1 MRISKDFIIKKIMD
15 DYIVV
20 PTGKEM
26 VDFNAMITLNETGA
40 FLWERLQEEKTENEL
55 VEELCAQYDVSSDVA
70 KQDIADFLKLLRDA
84 DILLS

>member
-40 FLWERLQEEKTENEL
+40 FLWEKLQEEKTEVEL
-55 VEELCAQYDVSSDVA
+55 VEELCAEYDVASDVA
-70 KQDIADFLKLLRDA
+70 AQDISDFLKLLQDA